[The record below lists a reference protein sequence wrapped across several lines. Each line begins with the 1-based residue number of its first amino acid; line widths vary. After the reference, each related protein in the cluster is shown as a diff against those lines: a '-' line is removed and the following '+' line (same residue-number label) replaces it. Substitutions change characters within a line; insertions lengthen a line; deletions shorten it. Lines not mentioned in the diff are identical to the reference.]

1 MGKIAE
7 STLKRL
13 KNPAFWTGIIS
24 LIFLIFT
31 SAGLDFD
38 KMTTWELLGGA
49 LLSIVENPV
58 KLIAVIGS
66 MVGVTANTS
75 SKGFL
80 DGKE

>member
-1 MGKIAE
+1 MEAII
-7 STLKRL
+7 KRL

-31 SAGLDFD
+31 SAGLDFQA
-38 KMTTWELLGGA
+38 MTTWELLGGA

-58 KLIAVIGS
+58 KLIAVIGAI
-66 MVGVTANTS
+66 VGVAANTS

-80 DGKE
+80 DGES